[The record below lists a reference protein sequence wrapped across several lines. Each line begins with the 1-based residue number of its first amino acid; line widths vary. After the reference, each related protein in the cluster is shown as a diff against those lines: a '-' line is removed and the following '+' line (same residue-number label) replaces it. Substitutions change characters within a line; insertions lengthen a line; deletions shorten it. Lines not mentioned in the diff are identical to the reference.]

1 MAKHAQRTHHHTVG
15 LRLNYRYRDM
25 RCLGAAAQFS
35 PGAATTECA
44 AAATSVKGHAASSH
58 RGGRRGAVVVGRIG
72 FREAPPY
79 TTKLAR
85 RRKFHRKAP
94 KTR

>member
-35 PGAATTECA
+35 PG